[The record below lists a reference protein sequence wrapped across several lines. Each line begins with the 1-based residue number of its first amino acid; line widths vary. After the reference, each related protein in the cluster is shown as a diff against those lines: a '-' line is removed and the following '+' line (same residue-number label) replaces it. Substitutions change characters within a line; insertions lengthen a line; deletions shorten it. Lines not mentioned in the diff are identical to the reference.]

1 MRRQVKFWQWL
12 GRLAPIAGLLAVCL
26 ALYFDPDHWTDII
39 IIAIAISFGSIA
51 FAWWWWV
58 IFAVKNLTDM
68 LKQSQED
75 FITVIKEIGDLLSSG
90 KLTPF
95 ISETIPMA
103 KSIDAIERIAK
114 RGVVGKVVFV
124 NN

>member
-58 IFAVKNLTDM
+58 IYAVKDIFTM
-68 LKQSQED
+68 LNRANKKFEEVL
-75 FITVIKEIGDLLSSG
+75 FEIKKIKIETN
-90 KLTPF
+90 KL
-95 ISETIPMA
+95 
-103 KSIDAIERIAK
+103 KK
-114 RGVVGKVVFV
+114 RKK
-124 NN
+124 

>member
-75 FITVIKEIGDLLSSG
+75 FITVIKEIGDL
-90 KLTPF
+90 KNE
-95 ISETIPMA
+95 ISKGRRANRRSDVPPE
-103 KSIDAIERIAK
+103 KDLNNHID
-114 RGVVGKVVFV
+114 
-124 NN
+124 